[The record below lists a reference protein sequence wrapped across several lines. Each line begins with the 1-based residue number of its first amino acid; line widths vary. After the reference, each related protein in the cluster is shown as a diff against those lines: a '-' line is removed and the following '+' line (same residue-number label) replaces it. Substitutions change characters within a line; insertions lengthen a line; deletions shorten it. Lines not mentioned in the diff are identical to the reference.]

1 MAKTVFQYF
10 CFPDRSLKNG
20 DILGVGRVISK
31 MGVMNPLTN
40 YAYGCRVIRN
50 VWNETF
56 MQSLYHYLFSNGLKF
71 ITFSRGPSVVQNG
84 IISGIWN
91 LLLVLFF
98 QHLLRVVCLG
108 NAVFIYLYFWHFFPQ
123 KLKFTFC

>member
-10 CFPDRSLKNG
+10 RFPDRSLKNG

-71 ITFSRGPSVVQNG
+71 ITFSRGPSIVQNG
-84 IISGIWN
+84 IISGI
-91 LLLVLFF
+91 
-98 QHLLRVVCLG
+98 
-108 NAVFIYLYFWHFFPQ
+108 
-123 KLKFTFC
+123 